1 MVGYPGIGDDAKAA
15 GRLARYGLSG
25 VAGVAALAFI
35 GLLLIGVVG
44 FPLYALGAWLVSL
57 LS

>member
-1 MVGYPGIGDDAKAA
+1 V
-15 GRLARYGLSG
+15 SG
-25 VAGVAALAFI
+25 AAGVATLAFI
-35 GLLLIGVVG
+35 GVLLIGVVG